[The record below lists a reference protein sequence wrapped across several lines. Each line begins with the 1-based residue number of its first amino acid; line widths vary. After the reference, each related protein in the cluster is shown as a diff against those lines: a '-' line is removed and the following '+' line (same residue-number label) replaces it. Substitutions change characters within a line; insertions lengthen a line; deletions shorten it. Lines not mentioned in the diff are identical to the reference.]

1 METAAPFSTW
11 AIVEIMGHQTYA
23 GHISEETIAG
33 QAFLRIDIPATD
45 EQEPF
50 TKLFS
55 PSAVYGITPTTEAIA
70 RAMAQQYEKRPI
82 GLYDLPPEWREKIQS
97 RGLPNH
103 VEVDAD
109 IYLDD
114 AAVFGYDDGGDVPL

>member
-33 QAFLRIDIPATD
+33 QAFLRIDIPATE

-82 GLYDLPPEWREKIQS
+82 GLYDLPPEWRAKIQS
-97 RGLPNH
+97 RGLPSH
-103 VEVDAD
+103 VE
-109 IYLDD
+109 LDD
-114 AAVFGYDDGGDVPL
+114 GFAPADDNDFGGDVPL

>member
-11 AIVEIMGHQTYA
+11 AIVEIMGFQTYA

-33 QAFLRIDIPATD
+33 QAFLRIDIPETE
-45 EQEPF
+45 EQEAF
-50 TKLFS
+50 TKLFNQS
-55 PSAVYGITPTTEAIA
+55 SIYGITPTTEAIA
-70 RAMAQQYEKRPI
+70 RAMAVRYEKRPI
-82 GLYDLPPEWREKIQS
+82 QLYDLPPEWREKIQS

-109 IYLDD
+109 IELDD
-114 AAVFGYDDGGDVPL
+114 DVPFGDEP

>member
-23 GHISEETIAG
+23 GLISEETIAG
-33 QAFLRIDIPATD
+33 QAFLRIDIPETE

-50 TKLFS
+50 TKLFNPAS
-55 PSAVYGITPTTEAIA
+55 IYGITPTHEDIA
-70 RAMAQQYEKRPI
+70 RAMAQCYEKQPI
-82 GLYDLPPEWREKIQS
+82 SLYDLPPEWRQKIQS

-103 VEVDAD
+103 VEVDPD
-109 IYLDD
+109 VEFDD
-114 AAVFGYDDGGDVPL
+114 DVPFGGEA